1 MSRKYGMRSGY
12 VEAVNIE
19 SGTVTVAS
27 GSTSAS
33 VSFDDAMSNA
43 PAVNITPAQAG
54 SGDAHVPAGMTDSTG
69 FTVETGSDEGE
80 EVFHYIAVDSS
91 RY

>member
-12 VEAVNIE
+12 VEALNIR
-19 SGTVTVAS
+19 SGTVTVDD

-33 VSFDDAMSNA
+33 VSFDEAMENT
-43 PAVNITPAQAG
+43 PAVVVTP
-54 SGDAHVPAGMTDSTG
+54 TDSGETPYVASSTENG
-69 FTVETGSDEGE
+69 FTVDGLSSSGANDVNYVAIDE
-80 EVFHYIAVDSS
+80 S

>member
-12 VEAVNIE
+12 GEFLNIR

-27 GSTSAS
+27 GQTSAS
-33 VSFDDAMSNA
+33 VSFEEAMENT
-43 PAVNITPAQAG
+43 PAVVITPAQSG
-54 SGDAHVPAGMTDSTG
+54 SGDAYVPSANADASG

-80 EVFHYIAVDSS
+80 EVFHYVAIDES